1 MMSSLLLDNHNNN
14 NIAVDDPLRSRN
26 NNTVADDAA
35 PIVWDSDTT
44 TTNPFT
50 FLKVMLRSNIMDC
63 CMPKQNKRNETSRG
77 DLHEDTSETY
87 HETLPYEPD
96 TTTEELSFSDTNRS
110 AIPEETATAAATS
123 AAMTK
128 QWMSPH
134 TYTIEVWNAIVTVLC
149 LNVFV
154 QFFTGKKK

>member
-50 FLKVMLRSNIMDC
+50 FWKVLRSNIMEC
-63 CMPKQNKRNETSRG
+63 CIPKQKKRNETSRG

-96 TTTEELSFSDTNRS
+96 ATTEELSFSDTNRS